1 MSLTSL
7 STTHRRLTGY
17 WASAT
22 IHLVAVAFDLR
33 VLRLVSKVALM
44 PSLASWVRAQ
54 QGPPLLVAA
63 LLASA
68 VGDLFMEIDLVLP
81 AMAMFAAAHACYIA
95 VFTRGTSRRL
105 LVIPAAYC
113 VLGLATMIALWPG
126 LGVYRAPVTAYA
138 LMLVATA
145 VTSLW
150 YGGRAGLGGALFLAS
165 DTLIAARMA
174 GHDFPLRV
182 FLLKTAYGTGQYQIA
197 LGLTQ
202 PPASSA
208 TVLSGPGRLEWRRLR

>member
-7 STTHRRLTGY
+7 STTRRRLTGY

-22 IHLVAVAFDLR
+22 IHLIAVAFDLR
-33 VLRLVSKVALM
+33 VLRMASKAALM
-44 PSLASWVRAQ
+44 PALASWVRAQ

-68 VGDLFMEIDLVLP
+68 VGDLLMEVDLILP

-95 VFTRGTSRRL
+95 EFTQGTSRRS
-105 LVIPAAYC
+105 LVIPAAYG
-113 VLGLATMIALWPG
+113 VLGLATMVALWPG
-126 LGVYRAPVTAYA
+126 LGSYRAPVTAYA
-138 LMLVATA
+138 IMLLATA

-165 DTLIAARMA
+165 DTLIAARLA
-174 GHDFPLRV
+174 GHDFPLRA

-197 LGLTQ
+197 LGLTG
-202 PPASSA
+202 PTAI
-208 TVLSGPGRLEWRRLR
+208 LRRSGGCPLEA